1 MELTVLIIDDNDDEI
16 LMTKFILTKINQNVR
31 THAALSGEAGLA
43 LLHGLT
49 TLPSLILLDLKMPKL
64 DGLEVLRVM
73 QENEHLRRI
82 PVVIFTHSK
91 LESDEQLAIKA
102 GACSF
107 LHKSTDLD
115 QYKQDLKRILE
126 CCLEENAATSLTKSI
141 HHTDFCKL
149 SVQPC

>member
-16 LMTKFILTKINQNVR
+16 LMTKFILGKINRNIR
-31 THAALSGEAGLA
+31 THTALSGEAGLA

-49 TLPSLILLDLKMPKL
+49 APPSLILLDLKMPKL
-64 DGLEVLRVM
+64 DGIEVLRIM
-73 QENEHLRRI
+73 QEDEHLRRI

-91 LESDEQLAIKA
+91 LESDEQLAVKA

-115 QYKQDLKRILE
+115 QYRQDLERILG
-126 CCLEENAATSLTKSI
+126 CRLQTNVATPMTKS
-141 HHTDFCKL
+141 TLCNV
-149 SVQPC
+149 SA